1 MHGKVPT
8 LQEVIL
14 ELTPQTEIDLQCNE
28 QLDSSEDED
37 EDEVDHL
44 QERPQ
49 QARQAKQH
57 TCYLIHVPC
66 CQCKFVVQLD
76 IQSTKEDLR
85 VVQQLLM
92 GALTV
97 TCPLCASSN

>member
-14 ELTPQTEIDLQCNE
+14 ELAPQTEIDLQCNE

-37 EDEVDHL
+37 EDEIDHL
-44 QERPQ
+44 LERPQ

-57 TCYLIHVPC
+57 KCYLIHVPC
-66 CQCKFVVQLD
+66 CKCELVVQLD
-76 IQSTKEDLR
+76 IQSTKEELR

-97 TCPLCASSN
+97 TCPLCASSK